1 MNLYEVRTNLNAPV
15 VPFSH
20 IVVASNEKQAIQ
32 MVVNRLNATQ
42 TAVLYQNS
50 YFYADEIIADNF
62 SEPII
67 LV

>member
-20 IVVASNEKQAIQ
+20 IVVASDKEQAIR
-32 MVVNRLNATQ
+32 MVANGLNTTQ
-42 TAVLYQNS
+42 TAVLYRNS
-50 YFYADEIIADNF
+50 YFSADEIIVDSF
-62 SEPII
+62 SEPTI

>member
-1 MNLYEVRTNLNAPV
+1 MKLYDVQTSLNVPI

-20 IVVASNEKQAIQ
+20 VVVAHNKKQTIQ